1 MRRTSSFTIAILTNV
16 GVAASAVAQI
26 PPAGPPAQQPPA
38 TGAAGQA
45 PAQPRRPRPYAQ
57 VITDRAHTEKGGITI
72 HRVDDRYFFEV
83 PDSML
88 HRDILFVSR
97 LAACLL

>member
-1 MRRTSSFTIAILTNV
+1 MSRSSLFTFAILATIA
-16 GVAASAVAQI
+16 VAASAVAQI
-26 PPAGPPAQQPPA
+26 PPGAPPVQQTPA
-38 TGAAGQA
+38 TGAPAQGGA

-72 HRVDDRYFFEV
+72 HRVDDRYFFEL

-88 HRDILFVSR
+88 NRDILFVSR
-97 LAACLL
+97 LAA